1 MDDTDETKDIRRLAT
16 QVRTIQEA
24 VELSLKDGPKQD
36 PVFQLARALKSFEA
50 TAGRRLPGSELNS
63 AFSLWWTQAKP
74 QLPTN
79 ADFDEYRASFLY
91 SFAKTKA
98 PLGSNPLEEAI
109 RRANT
114 GPLPSEAGRYEN
126 PKFKRLVAVCYHLQ
140 QLQEGS
146 PFFISVRNAARI
158 LGFTKSDRA
167 SLDRASQALHSLVLD
182 GVLTL
187 VAKGKSGGKRASRFR
202 FKGSK

>member
-1 MDDTDETKDIRRLAT
+1 MDDTDETKDIPRLAT

-24 VELSLKDGPKQD
+24 VELSLKDGLKQD
-36 PVFQLARALKSFEA
+36 PAFQLARALKSFEV
-50 TAGRRLPGSELNS
+50 TMGCQLPVSELQNS
-63 AFSLWWTQAKP
+63 FSLWWSQAKP
-74 QLPTN
+74 QLPAN
-79 ADFDEYRASFLY
+79 ADFDEYRAAFLY

-109 RRANT
+109 RRADT
-114 GPLPSEAGRYEN
+114 GPLPSKADRYEN

-140 QLQEGS
+140 QLQDDS
-146 PFFISVRNAARI
+146 PFFISVRNAARV

-167 SLDRASQALHSLVLD
+167 SLDRASQALHSLVQD
-182 GVLTL
+182 GVLKL

-202 FKGSK
+202 YTDSK